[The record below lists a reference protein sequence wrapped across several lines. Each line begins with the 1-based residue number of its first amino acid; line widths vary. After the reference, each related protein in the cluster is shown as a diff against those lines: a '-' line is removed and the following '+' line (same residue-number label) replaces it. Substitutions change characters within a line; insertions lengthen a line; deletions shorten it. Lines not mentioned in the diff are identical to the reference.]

1 MKFPFTR
8 WLVPVMA
15 LAGFAY
21 AVYFTVV
28 VSDRP
33 PPAARQLSMPAE
45 SQFLTTVSGSGLVE
59 ASSRNV
65 AVGSFLS
72 GIVASVAVEEGQW
85 VGREDELFSLDK
97 REAEAQLAVAE
108 RDVLAAE
115 AEVVRA
121 SAELADRQD
130 QLQRRVK
137 LKVGVVLSE
146 DQLARL
152 RYAVDIGTAQVAA
165 ARAQVEVARARREQA
180 RVTLARHTVRAPLEG
195 RVLKINVRPGEF
207 VVAGMTVDPLVL
219 LGNDRPL
226 HVRVQV
232 DENDL
237 WRLRPG
243 AAAEA
248 VVRGNRNIRFGLTFV
263 RVEPYVLPKRSLTG
277 AATERID
284 TRVLEVIYA
293 FDPAAKP
300 VFIGQQ
306 VDVFI
311 DAERH

>member
-1 MKFPFTR
+1 
-8 WLVPVMA
+8 
-15 LAGFAY
+15 
-21 AVYFTVV
+21 
-28 VSDRP
+28 
-33 PPAARQLSMPAE
+33 MPAE